1 MEFLAVVITMAGVM
15 VIIELVR
22 EMRDELRDKHIKK

>member
-1 MEFLAVVITMAGVM
+1 MEFLAVVITAGVM